1 MKTRREFILKTALAG
16 AGALAGC
23 QQQKQEK
30 EQKSNKD
37 KVFEWKIVTTWPP
50 NFPVLGESVV
60 KIAEEIALLSDNR
73 LKIKVFGA
81 GELVQAMEVFDA
93 VTLGAAEM
101 GHGTPYYWSG
111 KMPACIFF
119 VAIPFGFNAQQMNA
133 WMFFGGGLE
142 LWQEL
147 YAKVGLTV
155 FPCGNTGVQ
164 MGGWFNKE
172 ILTQEDL
179 KGLKMRIPGMGGKVI
194 AEAGGAAV
202 TIAGGEIY
210 TSLERGVVDAAEW
223 IGPYHDYILGLHRV
237 AKFYYYPGW
246 QEPGSN
252 LELMINLKAFESL
265 PADLQGIVK
274 NTALRYHNTILAEFE
289 AKNNFYLKKLIQ
301 EGAQLREFPEGVIQL
316 LKEKSAIVLEKII
329 EQDDFSR
336 RVFESMQT
344 FKKDI
349 KEWNKISELAMVKY
363 L

>member
-1 MKTRREFILKTALAG
+1 MKSRREFVRNTTLAAAAALT
-16 AGALAGC
+16 GC
-23 QQQKQEK
+23 KPESSYK
-30 EQKSNKD
+30 VPKIKDD
-37 KVFEWKIVTTWPP
+37 KVFEWKVVTTWPP
-50 NFPVLGESVV
+50 NFPVLGEAVV
-60 KIAEEIALLSDNR
+60 KMAEEIALLSNNR

-81 GELVQAMEVFDA
+81 GELVQALEVFDA
-93 VTLGAAEM
+93 VTLGAAQM

-111 KMPACIFF
+111 KMPATIFF
-119 VAIPFGFNAQQMNA
+119 VAVPFGFNAQQMNA
-133 WMFFGGGLE
+133 WMFYGGGLE

-147 YAKVGLTV
+147 YGKVGLTV

-172 ILTQEDL
+172 INTPNDL

-194 AEAGGAAV
+194 ASAGGAAV

-252 LELMINLKAFESL
+252 LELMINKKAFEEL
-265 PADLQGIVK
+265 PEDLKNIVK
-274 NTALRYHNTILAEFE
+274 TVALKYHLTILAEFE
-289 AKNNFYLKKLIQ
+289 AKNNFYLQKLLS
-301 EGAQLREFPEGVIQL
+301 EGAQLRAFPHEVLEL
-316 LKEKSAIVLEKII
+316 LKQKSEEVLREIVQKDE
-329 EQDDFSR
+329 FSK
-336 RVFESMQT
+336 RVFESMEK

-349 KEWNKISELAMVKY
+349 KQWNKISELAVVNY